1 MINVNKNMMGSMPG
15 GQDTASMAMQEALR
29 ANSFAQSNN
38 FIAPGQQNVGASVFQ
53 PGMSSFAVDPKFN
66 LLKY

>member
-29 ANSFAQSNN
+29 ANPFAQSNN

-53 PGMSSFAVDPKFN
+53 PGMSSLAVDP
-66 LLKY
+66 LLLTRKY